1 VIIDV
6 HGHVTHPELLARF
19 PMPPS
24 LGDIDGMIE
33 RKLDAGIGV
42 TVVGSPVGFGT
53 MMPVPGLD
61 NYAQPL
67 DRLESFH
74 EWLFGLTERY
84 RPHLLCYAY
93 TNPFGDD
100 ALHDATRRWVTHPGV
115 VGLIV
120 NTSVKDTYL
129 TGHARAAGSGEVEGE
144 RFWDLVD
151 ELDRPVF
158 LHPPAAPVG
167 AAALGDPRLVEQVG
181 RYHDVGQSLAA
192 LILDGVLERHPRLRL
207 IGATGAGTLPLMGD
221 RLDTAQSVRHWGP
234 PAGPGAGPAAPAPR
248 EPVPASTQ
256 LRRIHADT
264 AVGNRHALAG
274 ALDALGADRL
284 LFGTDSPPLG
294 RSLTAAVEAVHELG
308 LPPAGIDAV
317 LGGNARRLFDLD
329 EAGRPRR
336 GLTTHTPERRTGS

>member
-67 DRLESFH
+67 DRLNAFH

-100 ALHDATRRWVTHPGV
+100 ELHDATREWVGHPGV
-115 VGLIV
+115 VGLIA
-120 NTSVKDTYL
+120 NTSVQGAFP
-129 TGHARAAGSGEVEGE
+129 TGERGE
-144 RFWDLVD
+144 RFWALAE

-167 AAALGDPRLVEQVG
+167 ADALGDPRLVEQVG
-181 RYHDVGQSLAA
+181 RYHDVGQCLAA
-192 LILDGVLERHPRLRL
+192 LVLDGVLERHPRLRL
-207 IGATGAGTLPLMGD
+207 IGATAAGTLPLLGD
-221 RLDTAQSVRHWGP
+221 RLDTAQSVRHWGR
-234 PAGPGAGPAAPAPR
+234 AGTGPGDPDPNESAPD
-248 EPVPASTQ
+248 PASQ
-256 LRRIHADT
+256 QIRRIFADT
-264 AVGNRHALAG
+264 AVGNPHALA
-274 ALDALGADRL
+274 AAADALGPDRL

-294 RSLTAAVEAVHELG
+294 RSLATAIEDVHRLG
-308 LPPAGIDAV
+308 LPPDQTRDV
-317 LGGNARRLFDLD
+317 LAGNACRLFGLD
-329 EAGRPRR
+329 HQGRPQP
-336 GLTTHTPERRTGS
+336 TERIPA